1 MSLHYLDLYLAEFTQ
16 NLQWYVDSLDYAEGW
31 TWFDADGNALSDE
44 AVASMTSA
52 DKAQAFIEGRYTKG
66 STGGMMGG
74 APGGDMAGGGMMGGG
89 PGGDM
94 DSMTGGPDG
103 TPSCWRY
110 WKNARTCLN
119 RCLIRR
125 INSFFK

>member
-52 DKAQAFIEGRYTKG
+52 DKAQAFIEGCYTKG

-74 APGGDMAGGGMMGGG
+74 APGGDMAGGGMMG
-89 PGGDM
+89 
-94 DSMTGGPDG
+94 GGPDG